1 MQFEIIIIPTRQRFN
16 FFQETE
22 QSVYTFETPRLE
34 LAAPL
39 SDDVTLHYPEDEVKY
54 RQTWEVTASPEQ
66 ILGRWRRPASWWPGP
81 PCCPS
86 RTWGQTQWRQAQILF
101 SPHFKPPPVEIHHH
115 VPGTEGLPV
124 PLTACALH
132 VSLLSQYSDGDSK
145 SRR

>member
-54 RQTWEVTASPEQ
+54 RQT
-66 ILGRWRRPASWWPGP
+66 
-81 PCCPS
+81 
-86 RTWGQTQWRQAQILF
+86 
-101 SPHFKPPPVEIHHH
+101 
-115 VPGTEGLPV
+115 
-124 PLTACALH
+124 
-132 VSLLSQYSDGDSK
+132 
-145 SRR
+145 